1 MFYEEQIINGVLMFR
16 HTPDGEWVPYSI
28 EDMSKRIVDI
38 ESLNE
43 ALRLQLGKAQKE
55 SEECGYMMGN
65 KYEHG
70 YMMGKKYE
78 KDRIKELLG
87 L

>member
-16 HTPDGEWVPYSI
+16 HTPDGEWMPYSI

-38 ESLNE
+38 ESLND
-43 ALRLQLGKAQKE
+43 ALKLQLGKDHKE
-55 SEECGYMMGN
+55 SE
-65 KYEHG
+65 EHG

-78 KDRIKELLG
+78 KDRIRELLG